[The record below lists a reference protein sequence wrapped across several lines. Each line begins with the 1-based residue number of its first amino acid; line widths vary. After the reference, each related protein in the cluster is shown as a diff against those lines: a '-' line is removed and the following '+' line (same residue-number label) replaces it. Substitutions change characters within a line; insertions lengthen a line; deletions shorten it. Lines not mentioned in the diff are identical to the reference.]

1 MVKMRYEV
9 LEQDTAKPSALDAAI
24 EIIDLPKKGILT
36 ELTIQ
41 ARSLGAVG
49 TEIVTPMWV
58 ILQKV
63 EVLVK
68 GAQVIKS
75 FTGNIMRALEWYNH
89 GPFGM
94 SCDYWGEDNNQARY
108 RSFTIYFNRFHGD
121 TAYGLDLAAYESPQ
135 LKIDWD
141 CAQTSSDGMTYGAHG
156 TPTFTYSV
164 IAKIYDGTPA
174 GFQNKYVKTSIIDQW
189 VTTASTIHSTEIPL
203 GFPLRGLIYRG
214 AYVDI
219 NNEYTL
225 EKIKLDFDNGS
236 WVPIELNYAQFWH
249 VFKQWFP
256 EPVQVGMT
264 LRTDDTPD
272 FDPQVYKVVSL
283 SNAPAGANQIIASL
297 TTSRRPF
304 GQIMAL
310 TASATASTT
319 AATMW
324 MNIFGWGPMQCLY
337 IPMSQL
343 TDGAAETINTNAYG
357 RIVLSCTSGASSGT
371 SGYQY
376 IVAEYD
382 IPNGM

>member
-1 MVKMRYEV
+1 MVKMRYEI
-9 LEQDTAKPSALDAAI
+9 LEQDTAKASGLTAAI
-24 EIIDLPKKGILT
+24 ERIDLPRKGILT

-41 ARSLGAVG
+41 VRSLGAFSDDL
-49 TEIVTPMWV
+49 VTPMWV

-121 TAYGLDLAAYESPQ
+121 TAYGLDLAAYENPQ
-135 LKIDWD
+135 LVLDWD
-141 CAQTSSDGMTYGAHG
+141 TTIASSDGLTYDVHG

-164 IAKIYDGTPA
+164 IAKIYDGSPA
-174 GFQNKYVKTSIIDQW
+174 GFQGKYVKTSIIDQW
-189 VTTASTIHSTEIPL
+189 TTAASDNHQTEIPL

-214 AYVDI
+214 AYVGI

-225 EKIKLDFDNGS
+225 EKIKLDFDNGA
-236 WVPIELNYAQFWH
+236 WVPIEMNYAQFWN
-249 VFKQWFP
+249 VFKSWFP
-256 EPVQVGMT
+256 EPVHVGMT
-264 LRTDDTPD
+264 IRTDDTPD
-272 FDPQVYKVVSL
+272 FDPQVYKVVSF

-304 GQIMAL
+304 GAIMAL

-324 MNIFGWGPMQCLY
+324 FNVFGWGPMQCLY

-343 TDGAAETINTNAYG
+343 MDGAVETIATSGFG
-357 RIVLSCTSGASSGT
+357 RIVLTCTSGASSGT

-382 IPNGM
+382 IPNGQ